1 MSPKKADDLPT
12 WFLVASKIAKHCVYG
27 VCILFIL
34 LQLNWTNEHIN
45 KKVLECVNVFLV
57 LVAVPTFILSGA
69 DIVKIILKI
78 LNAFRNDYE

>member
-1 MSPKKADDLPT
+1 MSPKKPDDLPT
-12 WFLVASKIAKHCVYG
+12 WFIKASKMAKHCVYG

-45 KKVLECVNVFLV
+45 KNVLESVNVFLV

-69 DIVKIILKI
+69 DIVKIILRI
-78 LNAFRNDYE
+78 LNAFKNDYE